1 MVRAPREETR
11 EGEGGMRIAQKNS
24 PNNVNCR
31 HAATEQAQ
39 QRHSQAGA
47 HKDNIMMEWL
57 HREATKAHGDTRALK
72 G

>member
-1 MVRAPREETR
+1 
-11 EGEGGMRIAQKNS
+11 MRIAQKNS

-57 HREATKAHGDTRALK
+57 HTERQPKRTEMRER
-72 G
+72 

>member
-1 MVRAPREETR
+1 
-11 EGEGGMRIAQKNS
+11 MRIAQKNS

-39 QRHSQAGA
+39 QHHSQAGA

-57 HREATKAHGDTRALK
+57 HTERQPKRTETRER
-72 G
+72 